1 MWKKTNAIYSN
12 QESWC
17 EVLWEALDEF
27 REQVIPEEN
36 SDANNATQSMEM
48 ETPNDE
54 IWDDITTV
62 MAWIRESLEM
72 PDEVTL
78 QSNIGMGS
86 EIDSHL
92 DSDSI
97 LERD

>member
-12 QESWC
+12 QESWF

-48 ETPNDE
+48 EPPNDE

-62 MAWIRESLEM
+62 MAWLRESLEM

-92 DSDSI
+92 DSASI
-97 LERD
+97 IERD